1 MRLRRFERVPEA
13 LGSNPAGLGATVARV
28 LDAAEWLA
36 AHDDVAL
43 ASAHLVVAGDVTEE
57 RHYWPGNDDPTVM
70 TLVQGGGLGRRVDA
84 DTALAA
90 FVGACDG
97 DLSVAAIVGAL
108 AQITGADEQA
118 LTADLLPAARDLV
131 STGCSPAGVRLRRGG
146 RASCARGVAEQFA
159 RLVGRQQRADAVDV
173 RATLDVRHVP
183 LDQLDRRGV
192 HDGVRAGDDER
203 LEPVSSASSAF
214 RTAWAPSRESMY
226 DHRLKVFASGVA
238 SHGKAG

>member
-1 MRLRRFERVPEA
+1 VLERERQDPAAYAETWIRDGGTKPGTEEFDDLVDAWLDDFQDRRVTGVGFGYVVVRKPLPGGTVQLRRFERVPET
-13 LGSNPAGLGATVARV
+13 LGSNPAGLGATVARA
-28 LDAAEWLA
+28 LDAAAWLA

-108 AQITGADEQA
+108 AQITGVDEQA
-118 LTADLLPAARDLV
+118 LAADLLPAARDLV
-131 STGCSPAGVRLRRGG
+131 LDGLLAP
-146 RASCARGVAEQFA
+146 RA
-159 RLVGRQQRADAVDV
+159 
-173 RATLDVRHVP
+173 
-183 LDQLDRRGV
+183 
-192 HDGVRAGDDER
+192 
-203 LEPVSSASSAF
+203 
-214 RTAWAPSRESMY
+214 
-226 DHRLKVFASGVA
+226 
-238 SHGKAG
+238 